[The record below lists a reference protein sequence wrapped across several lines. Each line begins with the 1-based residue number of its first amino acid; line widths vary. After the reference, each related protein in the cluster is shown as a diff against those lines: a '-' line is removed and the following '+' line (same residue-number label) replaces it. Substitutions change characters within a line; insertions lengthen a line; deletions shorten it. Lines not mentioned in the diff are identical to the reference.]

1 MRISSSDLSFEVDAA
16 VDADAGDGAGVGV
29 TVYALVIG
37 CVIWPTARDLS
48 DAETDRNSSEI
59 LFKETVISS
68 TFCNS

>member
-1 MRISSSDLSFEVDAA
+1 MRGLETTLVP
-16 VDADAGDGAGVGV
+16 VL
-29 TVYALVIG
+29 TVYALVVG
-37 CVIWPTARDLS
+37 CVIWPTASDLS